1 MGLRLGG
8 WGVDGVSQICNVSI
22 VKLIMSKALYYYA
35 EAKNGC
41 KTHGEKI

>member
-1 MGLRLGG
+1 MDLRLGG
-8 WGVDGVSQICNVSI
+8 WGVDGVSHIDNVPI
-22 VKLIMSKALYYYA
+22 VKLIMSQALYYYA